1 LQHEQ
6 VGSGYH
12 GLVSLSQRC
21 GPQFAEPASQRGWT
35 VKAVPTFFKT
45 LKSELVWRTV
55 FYTRQEADQAIGRYI
70 DEFYN
75 PARRAVPL
83 GRVIAATKVLVGR
96 PPRSEGAPA
105 PDGFLVL
112 DEFGRPVASDA
123 DAWCRNRLLR
133 A

>member
-1 LQHEQ
+1 LSFTVELTR
-6 VGSGYH
+6 GSERE
-12 GLVSLSQRC
+12 VV
-21 GPQFAEPASQRGWT
+21 ET
-35 VKAVPTFFKT
+35 
-45 LKSELVWRTV
+45 
-55 FYTRQEADQAIGRYI
+55 IRYF
-70 DEFYN
+70 D
-75 PARRAVPL
+75 VPL
-83 GRVIAATKVLVGR
+83 GRVIAATKVLVDR